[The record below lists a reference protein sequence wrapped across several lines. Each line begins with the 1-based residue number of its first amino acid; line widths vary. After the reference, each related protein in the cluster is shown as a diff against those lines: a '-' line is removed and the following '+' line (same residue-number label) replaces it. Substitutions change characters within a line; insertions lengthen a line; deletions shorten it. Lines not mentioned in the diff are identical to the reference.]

1 MMTIWPAKFAL
12 KEDML
17 GSLEPG
23 KWADF
28 MILSK
33 DYFEGPPEAIAEIYP
48 LMVAVG
54 GKIIALREEFAKEIG
69 RDAIGP
75 QVDFS
80 RPAPSGGG

>member
-1 MMTIWPAKFAL
+1 
-12 KEDML
+12 
-17 GSLEPG
+17 
-23 KWADF
+23 